1 MSLVHEKLYH
11 SRDLAGIDFKG
22 YIQSL
27 VVHLGNSVGPSL
39 ATRVRIDLQLDDIE
53 LNINKAVPCGLI
65 LNELITN
72 AYKYAFPG
80 GRGGTIRI
88 MLEAPSPGTVRL
100 TVADDGVGLPDAID
114 PLKPETL
121 GLQIVSD
128 LARQID
134 AKIIIERSGGT
145 SYTLSF

>member
-1 MSLVHEKLYH
+1 
-11 SRDLAGIDFKG
+11 
-22 YIQSL
+22 
-27 VVHLGNSVGPSL
+27 
-39 ATRVRIDLQLDDIE
+39 
-53 LNINKAVPCGLI
+53 
-65 LNELITN
+65 
-72 AYKYAFPG
+72 
-80 GRGGTIRI
+80 